1 MNDIA
6 EKRLIDGD
14 IAYFKFTKG
23 AKPEDFRRVFPEFK
37 AMVSDPRVSNMV
49 VDVQMDDVWGKDIQ
63 DVWLRTGAEAQA
75 AGIRRWAVV
84 TGDSTKQMTIR
95 HLIKGGRERDRTYE
109 SYVAADLDEALEWIR
124 R

>member
-6 EKRLIDGD
+6 EQRLIDGD
-14 IAYFKFTKG
+14 IAYFKFSKG
-23 AKPEDFRRVFPEFK
+23 AKPEDFLRVFPSFK
-37 AMVSDPRVSNMV
+37 AMVSDPRVSRMI

-95 HLIKGGRERDRTYE
+95 HLIRGGRERNRSYE
-109 SYVAADLDEALEWIR
+109 SHVAADLEEALAWIQR
-124 R
+124 